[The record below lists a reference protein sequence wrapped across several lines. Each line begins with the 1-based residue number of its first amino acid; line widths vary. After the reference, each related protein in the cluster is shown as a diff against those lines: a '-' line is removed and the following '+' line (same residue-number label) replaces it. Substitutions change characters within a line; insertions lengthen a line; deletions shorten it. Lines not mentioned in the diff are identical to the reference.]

1 MNIMVQAGV
10 ELRQQIMRIHNG
22 CLWAD
27 RGTGKSYGL
36 ACRAFVEGPGSHVI
50 ITSASLIGSRLVLKY
65 LEEICGQYGVV
76 FKNIF
81 YNVRCVAVSSL
92 KDQTQGMDNFLL
104 LVDEFD
110 TIPSEFRNQITSHY
124 NWVGCASK

>member
-1 MNIMVQAGV
+1 MNATV
-10 ELRQQIMRIHNG
+10 ELRQQIMRTHNG

-36 ACRAFVEGPGSHVI
+36 ACRAFLEGPGSHVI
-50 ITSASLIGSRLVLKY
+50 ITSGSLRGSRLVLKY
-65 LEEICGQYGVV
+65 LEEICEQYGVV
-76 FKNIF
+76 FKTIF

-110 TIPSEFRNQITSHY
+110 SIPLELRNQITSHD
-124 NWVGCASK
+124 NWVGCASI